1 MPCSPNRLLLPS
13 LKLGGLALPL
23 IRLMKKM
30 LVMLTILYLDQAVD
44 EVAEERVKSLPALLR
59 HCGAQAPEDGEEELN
74 LDGSSIEIFSEFLAP
89 AC

>member
-1 MPCSPNRLLLPS
+1 M
-13 LKLGGLALPL
+13 L

-30 LVMLTILYLDQAVD
+30 LLLIIMILYLDQAVD

>member
-1 MPCSPNRLLLPS
+1 
-13 LKLGGLALPL
+13 
-23 IRLMKKM
+23 M

-59 HCGAQAPEDGEEELN
+59 HSGAQAPEDGEEELD

>member
-1 MPCSPNRLLLPS
+1 MMLLMTM
-13 LKLGGLALPL
+13 
-23 IRLMKKM
+23 IM
-30 LVMLTILYLDQAVD
+30 ILYLDQAVD

-59 HCGAQAPEDGEEELN
+59 HCGAQTPEDGEEELN

>member
-1 MPCSPNRLLLPS
+1 MMLL
-13 LKLGGLALPL
+13 
-23 IRLMKKM
+23 MVTM
-30 LVMLTILYLDQAVD
+30 TILYLDQAVD

-59 HCGAQAPEDGEEELN
+59 HCGAQTPEDGEEELN

>member
-59 HCGAQAPEDGEEELN
+59 HCGAQAPEDGEEELD

>member
-1 MPCSPNRLLLPS
+1 M
-13 LKLGGLALPL
+13 K
-23 IRLMKKM
+23 LMKKM
-30 LVMLTILYLDQAVD
+30 LLLMIILYLDQAVD

-59 HCGAQAPEDGEEELN
+59 HCGAQTPEDGEEELN

>member
-1 MPCSPNRLLLPS
+1 M
-13 LKLGGLALPL
+13 
-23 IRLMKKM
+23 LMKKM
-30 LVMLTILYLDQAVD
+30 LLMMTILYLDQAVD
-44 EVAEERVKSLPALLR
+44 EVAEERVKSLPALLG

>member
-1 MPCSPNRLLLPS
+1 M
-13 LKLGGLALPL
+13 K
-23 IRLMKKM
+23 LMKKM
-30 LVMLTILYLDQAVD
+30 LLMMILYLDQAVD

-59 HCGAQAPEDGEEELN
+59 HCRAQAPEDSEEELN

>member
-1 MPCSPNRLLLPS
+1 
-13 LKLGGLALPL
+13 
-23 IRLMKKM
+23 MKKM
-30 LVMLTILYLDQAVD
+30 LLLVTILCLDQAVD

>member
-1 MPCSPNRLLLPS
+1 MLLPS

-89 AC
+89 AY